1 MNEKNRHLFIFKL
14 QVQDKF
20 VLHLNDEE
28 AVQYMQ
34 NLIEISAS
42 AMVATLMENFHKMA
56 QVRTIPR
63 NHTSHSPK
71 KSLQSI
77 SMDHSNAVLQDF
89 QATV

>member
-1 MNEKNRHLFIFKL
+1 LNEKNRHLFIFKL

-42 AMVATLMENFHKMA
+42 AMMATLMENFHKMA
-56 QVRTIPR
+56 QVRTS
-63 NHTSHSPK
+63 T
-71 KSLQSI
+71 
-77 SMDHSNAVLQDF
+77 
-89 QATV
+89 